1 VFANKGL
8 HLLRAQIQ
16 QACKHKCSIH
26 LYGVDKLPNFKGV
39 YVARLQ
45 LLQGHLGLTEQ
56 KPYKTPPVITSRK
69 LLTSEIPSLSAQ
81 DEPMSA
87 LDLMDQF
94 RISHLP
100 VVENGKFLG
109 IIGEDALMDL
119 ESLQGDSSGLPL
131 IRSHALPDMHIFDVL
146 KMASEHRLSII
157 PVVDAENN
165 YLGAIRMED
174 LIEQISE
181 MQGATQRGG
190 ILVLEMWEKDY
201 SMQQI
206 SRIIEENNAKILSTT
221 LSPGEGGKIEVNIKL
236 NQPDLNAIIS
246 SFERFGYN
254 VKANYQESAYTED
267 LRKRYDELMR
277 ILNI

>member
-1 VFANKGL
+1 VRKP
-8 HLLRAQIQ
+8 
-16 QACKHKCSIH
+16 KCSINPDA
-26 LYGVDKLPNFKGV
+26 VNKLPNFKDV

-45 LLQGHLGLTEQ
+45 LLPSDVGLTEQ
-56 KPYKTPPVITSRK
+56 KPYNTPPVITSRK
-69 LLTSEIPSLSAQ
+69 LLTSEIPCLSAQ
-81 DEPMSA
+81 DEPMNA

-109 IIGEDALMDL
+109 IIAEDALMDL

-131 IRSHALPDMHIFDVL
+131 IRSHALPDMHVFDIL

-165 YLGAIRMED
+165 YLGSIRLED
-174 LIEQISE
+174 LVEQMTE
-181 MQGATQRGG
+181 MQGANQRGG
-190 ILVLEMWEKDY
+190 IMVLEMWEKDY

-206 SRIIEENNAKILSTT
+206 SRIIEENNSKILSTT
-221 LSPGEGGKIEVNIKL
+221 LSPGEGGKIEVNLKL

-254 VKANYQESAYTED
+254 VKANYQESVYTED

>member
-1 VFANKGL
+1 LGTTREAQTPLRKPFVL
-8 HLLRAQIQ
+8 HGSPIGGFTSLGTAPKDQVSGDVNQPSAFLVPDQASVLSAASDSRAS
-16 QACKHKCSIH
+16 AVRKPGPVVK
-26 LYGVDKLPNFKGV
+26 PA
-39 YVARLQ
+39 VAATQ
-45 LLQGHLGLTEQ
+45 TEQ
-56 KPYKTPPVITSRK
+56 
-69 LLTSEIPSLSAQ
+69 
-81 DEPMSA
+81 
-87 LDLMDQF
+87 
-94 RISHLP
+94 
-100 VVENGKFLG
+100 VV
-109 IIGEDALMDL
+109 LMDL

-131 IRSHALPDMHIFDVL
+131 IRSHALPEMHVFDIL

-165 YLGAIRMED
+165 YLGSIRLED
-174 LIEQISE
+174 LVEQMTE
-181 MQGATQRGG
+181 MQGANQRGG

-206 SRIIEENNAKILSTT
+206 SRIIEENNSKILSTT
-221 LSPGEGGKIEVNIKL
+221 LSPGEGGKIEVNLKL

-254 VKANYQESAYTED
+254 VKANYQESVYTED